1 MSDPTGTRRCHLHAT
16 RHGPLSARIDRN
28 DPHDILR
35 ELNAGAPHDSERK
48 KSGLRLSERA
58 RRPRPTLER
67 ECESPESP
75 FPSVSSFELDARQV
89 VQTLDTVSQPIRCAD
104 LGEPTSLSST
114 NIH

>member
-35 ELNAGAPHDSERK
+35 ELNVGAHDSERK

-58 RRPRPTLER
+58 RPRPTLER
-67 ECESPESP
+67 ECESP

-89 VQTLDTVSQPIRCAD
+89 VQTLDRIAAD
-104 LGEPTSLSST
+104 PLR
-114 NIH
+114 